1 MHTIPMRKLYT
12 QLISANLFGI
22 ADRIKEFRKPLPK
35 KKWNK
40 KKRYTRRNG
49 MQKG

>member
-1 MHTIPMRKLYT
+1 MRKLYT

-35 KKWNK
+35 KRWK
-40 KKRYTRRNG
+40 KKRYTRKNG
-49 MQKG
+49 MRNASKQ